1 MSKFTDFLN
10 DKKELSV
17 GEKLDFAIKAVDL
30 FYKEIKNNG
39 EKMNENDFNNLLKS
53 KDFLKETD
61 AFFKN
66 VLSVF
71 KDEDYQKKLKHSDLV
86 KLMNLS
92 NKLYCQFENLN
103 KDLNSYYEE
112 KGYYGFRARTI
123 DLESILENNTGSL
136 KDFYHKHNLNKIGSN
151 FELLYKLTENYNDT
165 FFYLIDWEKM
175 KNVIDSYADFL
186 NKDETFLTKNLE
198 NKKIFNFWAD
208 LIEHDELIK
217 RSFVQN
223 LSKFPMGL
231 INSVYKERAKN
242 SYAAQDAIL
251 LRSALWHLENGKIE
265 KSSQLYFLTTL
276 FFDKISNSMDYNNVV
291 SNSFQSLIYLLG
303 ENFKD
308 NVLKPI
314 KNSESMSSKLVM
326 LDKLLETNANY
337 LNDEI
342 KFKYDD
348 FLKVMGNDLESDI
361 KELFKQRHYH
371 RFLID
376 LADIIENSEELKKN
390 FTPVLQKWVEEVY
403 QDNLREEQ
411 NYFNSDVVNFLNKK
425 FSTIDTSFISE
436 KELNKAYDGFLRKQ
450 KEKENSNLDRN
461 LDSLDVELEN
471 EMQKKKEEKI
481 KKQGKKLID
490 NIIKSL

>member
-39 EKMNENDFNNLLKS
+39 EKMNVTDFNNLLSS

-61 AFFKN
+61 DFFKN
-66 VLSVF
+66 ILSVF
-71 KDEDYQKKLKHSDLV
+71 KNEDYQKNLKHNDLV

-103 KDLNSYYEE
+103 KDLNPSYEE
-112 KGYYGFRARTI
+112 DNYYKFKTI
-123 DLESILENNTGSL
+123 DLQSVLENNDGFL
-136 KDFYHKHNLNKIGSN
+136 KEFYHKNNLNKIGSN

-165 FFYLIDWEKM
+165 FFYLIDYKKM
-175 KNVIDSYADFL
+175 KNVIDSYTDSL
-186 NKDETFLTKNLE
+186 NKDEAFLTKNLE
-198 NKKIFNFWAD
+198 NKKVFDFLSD
-208 LIEHDELIK
+208 LIEHDEFIK
-217 RSFVQN
+217 RSFIQN
-223 LSKFPMGL
+223 LSKFPMDL

-242 SYAAQDAIL
+242 TYKPQDEIL
-251 LRSALWHLENGKIE
+251 LRSALLHLESGKIE

-276 FFDKISNSMDYNNVV
+276 FFDKTGNSMDYNEIL
-291 SNSFQSLIYLLG
+291 SNSFQTLIYLLG
-303 ENFKD
+303 KNFKD

-314 KNSESMSSKLVM
+314 KNSEFIDSKIVM
-326 LDKLLETNANY
+326 LDKLLKTNTNY

-371 RFLID
+371 IFLIN

-411 NYFNSDVVNFLNKK
+411 NYFNSDVIHFLNNK

-450 KEKENSNLDRN
+450 KEKENSSLN
-461 LDSLDVELEN
+461 SLDAELEN